1 MSNEFSKMH
10 SQIPRNHLHS
20 SQENKNSF
28 LLKIGGKN
36 LYTYWQSENALFFFS
51 EQYNVQ
57 PFEKVLQTVCVCVCM
72 LSCSVISDSLQPHG
86 LYTTKLLCPWD
97 FPGNNTQVGSH
108 SLLQCIFLTQGSNL
122 CVLHL
127 LHWQAVS
134 LPLHYLRSPTTN
146 SKYV

>member
-57 PFEKVLQTVCVCVCM
+57 SFEKVLQTVCVCVYAQL
-72 LSCSVISDSLQPHG
+72 LSHI
-86 LYTTKLLCPWD
+86 
-97 FPGNNTQVGSH
+97 
-108 SLLQCIFLTQGSNL
+108 
-122 CVLHL
+122 
-127 LHWQAVS
+127 
-134 LPLHYLRSPTTN
+134 
-146 SKYV
+146 